1 MSIKLIIMTL
11 LIKLI
16 FLETP
21 VNRFRT
27 AFTLIELLVV
37 IAIIAVL
44 IGLLLPAV
52 QKVRE
57 AANRM
62 SCQNNLKQIGLAV
75 HAIHDATG
83 GIPSNLRP
91 ALNNTVRVRWLTH
104 LLPYVEQENLF
115 RSYNQSV
122 NWSDP
127 VNLPYTSVKVK
138 SFLCPSTPEAPLDG
152 APDTNPAWANQLAN
166 SDYAGFYGVHA
177 SLGSTGLVDAQSVG
191 TNNGAISK
199 MIRLRFADFLDG
211 LSNTIQATESAGRP
225 NIYRNGVLV
234 APASA
239 ASRVNGGGWC
249 RPASEIPFLY
259 GTVAQGTTG
268 PGPVAIN
275 GTNGLDYIQAGGPT
289 SSVFGT
295 DGTGQV
301 YSFHSGGVNS
311 LMADGSVRFLNAA
324 TNIRSLARLVTR
336 NGGEAIAD

>member
-1 MSIKLIIMTL
+1 M
-11 LIKLI
+11 
-16 FLETP
+16 
-21 VNRFRT
+21 NRSRP

-83 GIPSNLRP
+83 AIPSNLRP
-91 ALNNTVRVRWLTH
+91 PLNNTVRVRWLTH

-115 RSYNQSV
+115 RSYNQTV

-127 VNLPYTSVKVK
+127 LNLPYTGVQIKT
-138 SFLCPSTPEAPLDG
+138 FQCPSTPVAPLDG
-152 APDTNPAWANQLAN
+152 APDTTPAWIAQLGN

-177 SLGSTGLVDAQSVG
+177 SLGSAGRVDAQSVG

-199 MIRLRFADFLDG
+199 VSKLRFADFTDG
-211 LSNTIQATESAGRP
+211 LSNTLQATESAGRP
-225 NIYRNGVLV
+225 NLYRKGILV
-234 APASA
+234 APASTT
-239 ASRVNGGGWC
+239 SRVNGGGWC

-259 GTVAQGTTG
+259 GSNDAGTSG
-268 PGPVAIN
+268 PGPLAIN
-275 GTNGLDYIQAGGPT
+275 GTNGIDYIQAGGPA
-289 SSVFGT
+289 SPVFGT

-311 LMADGSVRFLNAA
+311 LMADGSVRFLSAS
-324 TNIRSLARLVTR
+324 TNIRALARLVTR
-336 NGGEAIAD
+336 NGSEVITD

>member
-1 MSIKLIIMTL
+1 MLPRRSAR
-11 LIKLI
+11 
-16 FLETP
+16 P
-21 VNRFRT
+21 

-127 VNLPYTSVKVK
+127 VNLPFTSVKVK

-166 SDYAGFYGVHA
+166 SDYAGFYGVHP
-177 SLGSTGLVDAQSVG
+177 SLGSNGLVDAQSVG

-199 MIRLRFADFLDG
+199 TIRLRFADFLDG

-259 GTVAQGTTG
+259 GTVAPSTTG

-275 GTNGLDYIQAGGPT
+275 GTNGLDYIQGGGRPPL
-289 SSVFGT
+289 
-295 DGTGQV
+295 
-301 YSFHSGGVNS
+301 Y
-311 LMADGSVRFLNAA
+311 LAPMEPVRFTPFIPGA
-324 TNIRSLARLVTR
+324 
-336 NGGEAIAD
+336 